1 METREEGVVWK
12 RLVQTGLEQGLDGEG
27 TKRREN
33 HRDEEDWG
41 EEREK
46 GGEGERSV
54 RSRVYRDYVD
64 FVSRKKYKNLTIERN
79 ILLDYMHKENVCDV
93 VRML

>member
-1 METREEGVVWK
+1 MGKGRNAAKIIGMK
-12 RLVQTGLEQGLDGEG
+12 RTGG
-27 TKRREN
+27 T
-33 HRDEEDWG
+33 G
-41 EEREK
+41 EEKEK